1 MKILYTFLLLF
12 GFIFQ
17 GISQDS
23 NSKKADKL
31 FSNKQY
37 HEAAVEYQK
46 LSESYTV
53 LSNLAD
59 CLMYSNQLQEAI
71 VVYSKLVASYE
82 DSLQPQNYF
91 NYAQALMKSGDYTK
105 SDPIMSLYWKYNII
119 TPNFLYNLK
128 SLVPYAY
135 DIQMMSKSNTNGDFG
150 VKSFDNQVIYAYA
163 K

>member
-1 MKILYTFLLLF
+1 MIFINIIVDFYRKRLMKIQHTFLLLF

-71 VVYSKLVASYE
+71 VVYSKLVATYE

-91 NYAQALMKSGDYTK
+91 NY
-105 SDPIMSLYWKYNII
+105 PISIRQRI
-119 TPNFLYNLK
+119 
-128 SLVPYAY
+128 VC
-135 DIQMMSKSNTNGDFG
+135 
-150 VKSFDNQVIYAYA
+150 
-163 K
+163 